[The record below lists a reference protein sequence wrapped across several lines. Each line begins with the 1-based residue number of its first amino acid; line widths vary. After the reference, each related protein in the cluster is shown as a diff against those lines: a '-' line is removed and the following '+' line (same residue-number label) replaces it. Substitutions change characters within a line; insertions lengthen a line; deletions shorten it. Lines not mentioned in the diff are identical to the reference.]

1 MLHLAL
7 GKKSLAVGRGLAPA
21 VFSYPFLRQRAFQT
35 LSAALHNFNA
45 IFGGSK
51 PPPYGLRINFTAK
64 RFHFCRW
71 EKRSFSLGD
80 KRRKTVI

>member
-7 GKKSLAVGRGLAPA
+7 GKKSLTVGRGLAPA

-64 RFHFCRW
+64 RFHFAEGKHQPLPYR
-71 EKRSFSLGD
+71 
-80 KRRKTVI
+80 